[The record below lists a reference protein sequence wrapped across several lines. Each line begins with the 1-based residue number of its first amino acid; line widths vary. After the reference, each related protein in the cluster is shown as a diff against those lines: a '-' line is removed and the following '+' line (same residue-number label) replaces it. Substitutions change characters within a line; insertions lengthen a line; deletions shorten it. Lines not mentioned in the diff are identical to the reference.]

1 MKLAILGCGAWGTAL
16 AIAFG
21 ERHDVVLW
29 GRDAAQV
36 EALRATRQNQ
46 HYLPGA
52 TLPAGVRPSA
62 DLPVAVANA
71 DLILAAVPTNALRQ
85 TLRALKTTVSPG
97 ALVWA
102 CKGFEQASSRL
113 PHQIVQEEIGGAH
126 SCGVLSGPSFAKEVA
141 EGKPA
146 ALTLASSDGQFAR
159 AAAHELHGPRLRVYS
174 SGDVAGVELGG
185 ALKNVIAIAVG
196 VSDGLELGSN
206 ARAALI
212 TRGLAEM
219 KRLGV
224 QLGGQPETFTG
235 LTGLGDLV
243 LTCTGDLSRNRR
255 VGLALAK
262 GQPLASVLTQLGHV
276 AEGVFTAP
284 EVRRIAASLNVDMPI
299 TEAVCALLDGRVS
312 AAEAVAELM
321 RRDPKAEQQS
331 MS

>member
-1 MKLAILGCGAWGTAL
+1 VKLAILGCGAWGTAL
-16 AIAFG
+16 AISFG
-21 ERHDVVLW
+21 ERHSVALW
-29 GRDAAQV
+29 GRNATHV

-46 HYLPGA
+46 HYLPGPI
-52 TLPAGVRPSA
+52 LPAGVCPSA
-62 DLPVAVANA
+62 DLPAAIANA
-71 DLILAAVPTNALRQ
+71 DLILAVVPTNALRQ
-85 TLRALKTTVSPG
+85 TLRALKTAGSQT

-102 CKGFEQASSRL
+102 CKGFEQATSQL
-113 PHQIVQEEIGGAH
+113 PHQIVQEELGAAA
-126 SCGVLSGPSFAKEVA
+126 SCGVLSGPSFAMEVA

-146 ALTLASSDGQFAR
+146 ALTLASTDVQFAR
-159 AAAHELHGPRLRVYS
+159 AVAHELHGPRLRVYS
-174 SGDVAGVELGG
+174 SSDVVGVELGG

-196 VSDGLELGSN
+196 VSDGLELGNN

-224 QLGGQPETFTG
+224 KLGGQPETFTG

-276 AEGVFTAP
+276 AEGVLTAP
-284 EVRRIAASLNVDMPI
+284 EVKRIAASLNVEMPI

-312 AAEAVAELM
+312 PAEAVAELM

-331 MS
+331 IP